1 VSIILLEEQM
11 KKLDSDF
18 SRLVAV
24 MSHLRSPKGCPWDRK
39 QTHKS
44 LLRYLKE
51 ESLEVSQAVRRK
63 DDSNL
68 KEELG
73 DVLLQVL
80 FHSQIASERGAFD
93 IRGVLTRLEKKL
105 IGRHPHVFSKSFGRL
120 KTAKD
125 VENRWDEIKR
135 REKALQRRNGKS

>member
-1 VSIILLEEQM
+1 M

-18 SRLVAV
+18 SKLVGVMARL
-24 MSHLRSPKGCPWDRK
+24 RGPGGCPWDRK

-51 ESLEVSQAVRRK
+51 ESLEVEQAVRKK
-63 DDSNL
+63 DDANL

-80 FHSQIASERGAFD
+80 FHAQIAGERGAFSIAD
-93 IRGVLTRLEKKL
+93 VVRRLEKKL
-105 IGRHPHVFSKSFGRL
+105 VGRHPHVFSKNKFKHL
-120 KTAKD
+120 KTAGD
-125 VENRWDEIKR
+125 VLRNWKELKEEEKR
-135 REKALQRRNGKS
+135 KNG